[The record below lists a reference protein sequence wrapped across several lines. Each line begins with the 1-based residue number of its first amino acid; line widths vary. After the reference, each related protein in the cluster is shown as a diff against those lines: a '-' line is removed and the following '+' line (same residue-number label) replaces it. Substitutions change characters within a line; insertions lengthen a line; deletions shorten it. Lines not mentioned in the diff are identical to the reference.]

1 MYKKIIC
8 IKNNSINKMSLII
21 LSNLQADQVGED
33 PPVRAGNELVT
44 SFTNNF
50 KNPIKLPP
58 YAQVALH
65 SVKFERITTNEN
77 LLGVRVRGIPFQTYN
92 GCVSGISNILGF
104 FPNFDNQ
111 VAAIRKAEDPS
122 GAADVIVRENASGSI
137 YHNADPPIYVDINNP
152 TEMLLNQVDVDLVNI
167 FEKVSTQT
175 TFQKGIVVLHVRG
188 GRRPKK

>member
-1 MYKKIIC
+1 
-8 IKNNSINKMSLII
+8 MSLII

-33 PPVRAGNELVT
+33 PPVRTGSELVT

-65 SVKFERITTNEN
+65 SVKFERMTTNEN

-92 GCVSGISNILGF
+92 GCISGISNILGF

-111 VAAIRKAEDPS
+111 VVAIPS
-122 GAADVIVRENASGSI
+122 DDSIVRENASGSI
-137 YHNADPPIYVDINNP
+137 YHNADPPVYVDINNP